1 MWSTLFE
8 LLSQMMFL
16 VLHVVNGSSFE
27 KPLTARQEREAF
39 AAMAAGDAKARQT
52 LIEHN
57 LRLVAHIIK
66 KHYSNA
72 REQEDLV
79 SIGTIGL
86 IKAVDTYD
94 LSKGRRLTTYAA
106 TCINNEI
113 LMYFRSGKKSAQDVS
128 LSEPID
134 TDGEGRP
141 LTLID
146 VLAEEDTIV
155 EDLNRKI
162 NIQKLEGYFRECLEE
177 REQLILRLRY
187 GLGGGQELTQWQV
200 AQRLGISRS
209 YVSRLETRA
218 LTKLRRRYEK
228 GEKTP

>member
-1 MWSTLFE
+1 MD
-8 LLSQMMFL
+8 M
-16 VLHVVNGSSFE
+16 
-27 KPLTARQEREAF
+27 
-39 AAMAAGDAKARQT
+39 
-52 LIEHN
+52 
-57 LRLVAHIIK
+57 
-66 KHYSNA
+66 
-72 REQEDLV
+72 
-79 SIGTIGL
+79 
-86 IKAVDTYD
+86 
-94 LSKGRRLTTYAA
+94 
-106 TCINNEI
+106 
-113 LMYFRSGKKSAQDVS
+113 
-128 LSEPID
+128 
-134 TDGEGRP
+134 
-141 LTLID
+141 
-146 VLAEEDTIV
+146 LAEEDTIV